1 MPILSDFLGLPHV
14 PTETF
19 MIQFFTLTLFNFGK
33 HILFLYVLCCKE
45 GKAVIFQTLLFFR
58 LTVHV
63 IISRTVFCKTKQN
76 LINWVINRHNALKIP
91 ITNEICILVPR
102 LSVVL
107 LCIVS
112 LFVLKLF
119 ISKPVRWIYST
130 SNLYNLKR
138 LKETLSNKPE
148 CNFVQN
154 RLHLIIKVKRN
165 IMNIYN

>member
-1 MPILSDFLGLPHV
+1 MPILSDFLGLHM

-76 LINWVINRHNALKIP
+76 LINWVINRQCIEN
-91 ITNEICILVPR
+91 TNHQ
-102 LSVVL
+102 
-107 LCIVS
+107 
-112 LFVLKLF
+112 
-119 ISKPVRWIYST
+119 W
-130 SNLYNLKR
+130 NLYSSTQALTCTALYCFPVCFKINYIKTSQMCLFHKQLIQPKEAKR
-138 LKETLSNKPE
+138 DL
-148 CNFVQN
+148 V
-154 RLHLIIKVKRN
+154 
-165 IMNIYN
+165 